1 MRSLR
6 DAWGVTNAEE
16 WLKAIGSLLGDESD
30 DPRVSLVLRLRD
42 EEAGGAAPGS
52 WEKSIGRWCRDGEVS
67 PETERVLRDLAV
79 RISRYEERFRADG
92 LLPPGGIVRGTH
104 AYDLG
109 RAVNMARW
117 GLEAQ
122 FCDQVT
128 AERLIIEA
136 GERCRWH
143 YGSWAELS
151 AGYALGRVLRL
162 GERESAGY
170 DSVLAAHRVLTEA
183 PDGPW
188 QTVTWEPG
196 R

>member
-1 MRSLR
+1 
-6 DAWGVTNAEE
+6 
-16 WLKAIGSLLGDESD
+16 
-30 DPRVSLVLRLRD
+30 
-42 EEAGGAAPGS
+42 
-52 WEKSIGRWCRDGEVS
+52 
-67 PETERVLRDLAV
+67 V
-79 RISRYEERFRADG
+79 RIGRYEERFRADG
-92 LLPPGGIVRGTH
+92 LLPPGGFVRGTQ

-122 FCDQVT
+122 FCDQAT

-136 GERCRWH
+136 GERCRPH

-162 GERESAGY
+162 DGQDSAGY
-170 DSVLAAHRVLTEA
+170 DSVLAAHRVLTDA
-183 PDGPW
+183 ADGPW
-188 QTVTWEPG
+188 QTVAWEPA